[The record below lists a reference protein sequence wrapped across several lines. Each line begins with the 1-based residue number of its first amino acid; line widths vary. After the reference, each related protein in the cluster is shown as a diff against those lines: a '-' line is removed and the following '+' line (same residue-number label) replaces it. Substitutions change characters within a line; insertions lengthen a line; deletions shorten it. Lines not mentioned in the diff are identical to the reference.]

1 MQPFTPPDGDQAHEQ
16 AMEQPTQPRMRAQRP
31 ESQPQPADAP
41 REPLEM
47 GHEMGEA
54 LLLSDPSLPSVR
66 AQIIPVEEPSAD
78 ERAARAAG
86 GDGGQNRRIV
96 SAAAIIMLGQ
106 LLSSV
111 LGMARIETINI
122 LFYGAASGAFI
133 YALRPIQQVSDLL
146 VGGSVSGALIPTFV
160 DYSSPEKRQELRRVY
175 STVATL
181 VTLLMAMA
189 VVTLFFLAP
198 WLATLYTPSAS
209 VVDQNLTA
217 NFIRITAFGL
227 FGLGLYAVGSALLY
241 ALKDVV
247 YPAFATFIQHVGVIA
262 IGVIALFLAS
272 AALGLPVGVIFSH
285 QGGGALDTLQTT
297 GAAGLAVGFVVGA
310 AGEAI
315 LIFPGL
321 RRAKTTWRP
330 ALSLTHPAV
339 RQIARLYIPI
349 AAGLLLSLGQQN
361 VELILNGRAPGDP
374 FRNLTAL
381 QSATTLVQFP
391 TGLVAAAL
399 SFAVLPPLTAA
410 ANAGDTAGFKRTLA
424 LGFRLGLLLMTPAMV
439 GLIALRYPITALLF
453 QHGACH
459 TGCTYMNALAL
470 QNYAYQLPF
479 LAIDQLLIAA
489 YYARKNTITPVVVSI
504 VCIGLWALVAVPFT
518 PRVGM
523 PVLAFAN
530 TTLNSGHAIILF
542 VLLTIA
548 LGNLG
553 LRELWA
559 GLWRIA
565 LASAAMGA
573 LIVGLLTLL
582 PQWAPAIFTL
592 NGLRGQALTVLAAGI
607 PAALLY
613 FALVSLLGVQEVR
626 MLGGIL
632 RARLGGRRG

>member
-1 MQPFTPPDGDQAHEQ
+1 MQPFTPPGGDEAPKQ
-16 AMEQPTQPRMRAQRP
+16 AMEQPTQPRIRAQRP
-31 ESQPQPADAP
+31 EGQQQPTPNAHDS
-41 REPLEM
+41 
-47 GHEMGEA
+47 HEMGEA
-54 LLLSDPSLPSVR
+54 LLLSDPSLASVS
-66 AQIIPVEEPSAD
+66 AQIVPVEEPTAEQQS
-78 ERAARAAG
+78 ARASG

-96 SAAAIIMLGQ
+96 SAAALIMLGQ

-160 DYSSPEKRQELRRVY
+160 DYSSPEKRHELRRVY

-181 VTLLMAMA
+181 VTLLMATA

-285 QGGGALDTLQTT
+285 QSGGALNTLQTT
-297 GAAGLAVGFVVGA
+297 GAIGLAVGFVVGA
-310 AGEAI
+310 AGEAVLI
-315 LIFPGL
+315 LPGL

-330 ALSLTHPAV
+330 AFSLTHPAV
-339 RQIARLYIPI
+339 RQIARLYVPI

-439 GLIALRYPITALLF
+439 GLIALRYPVTALLF
-453 QHGACH
+453 QHGACQ

-479 LAIDQLLIAA
+479 LALDQLLIAA
-489 YYARKNTITPVVVSI
+489 YYARKNTITPVVVG
-504 VCIGLWALVAVPFT
+504 VVAIGIWALVAVPFT
-518 PRVGM
+518 PRIGM
-523 PVLAFAN
+523 PALALAN
-530 TTLNSGHAIILF
+530 SALNSGHAIILF
-542 VLLTIA
+542 VLLTITI
-548 LGNLG
+548 GNLG
-553 LRELWA
+553 VRELWA

-582 PQWAPAIFTL
+582 PQVAPAVFTL

-613 FALVSLLGVQEVR
+613 FTLVSLLGVQEVR
-626 MLGGIL
+626 MLGGII
-632 RARLGGRRG
+632 RARLGRRR